1 VLAGS
6 SLMPPAI
13 ESSSIR
19 WPVLRRYASVQ
30 DGESYFQGGIAALR
44 IWSRA
49 LTNTEVCDLYQ
60 SDLVP
65 PDGLVAQYLLD
76 EGSGTVAVDTSGGN
90 NNATIYGATW
100 MTM

>member
-1 VLAGS
+1 GMVT
-6 SLMPPAI
+6 
-13 ESSSIR
+13 EE
-19 WPVLRRYASVQ
+19 
-30 DGESYFQGGIAALR
+30 GEVYLQGGIEALR

-76 EGSGTVAVDTSGGN
+76 EGGGTVAVDTSGGN
-90 NNATIYGATW
+90 NNATIYGAAW
-100 MTM
+100 MSGQNVSAAQTAYNGTPTVAIE